1 MMTVSFSNLNT
12 VRSVGMMKE
21 TSSSNLLP
29 LTMMGW
35 IINRTGPQPKKGGI
49 EGVGNSTNNMP
60 IFQ

>member
-21 TSSSNLLP
+21 MSSSNLLP
-29 LTMMGW
+29 LTMMGC

-49 EGVGNSTNNMP
+49 EAVGNSTNNMP